1 MTLRELVSTCHNIGQ
16 LNLDIRDERGILID
30 CVHIGTRCQPDKYAN
45 EEHNTAPRW
54 KVINKPVNTKETG
67 SDYWGTIISNIPKSL
82 LDKEVTLW
90 QLWHG
95 FSLNNNCWQFYEL
108 QANLLGV
115 DKYIETTAKEEC
127 EQLEGQMS
135 IEDFIGGSHD

>member
-16 LNLDIRDERGILID
+16 MCLDIRDEKGFLID
-30 CVHIGTRCQPDKYAN
+30 CVHIGTRCQEDKYAN
-45 EEHNTAPRW
+45 GHTTPRW

-90 QLWHG
+90 QLWDG
-95 FSLNNNCWQFYEL
+95 FSLNNGLWRFYEL

-115 DKYIETTAKEEC
+115 DKYIETTAREESD
-127 EQLEGQMS
+127 QLEGQMC
-135 IEDFIGGSHD
+135 IEEFIEG

>member
-1 MTLRELVSTCHNIGQ
+1 MTLRDLVSTCHNIGQ
-16 LNLDIRDERGILID
+16 LSLDIRDERGILID

-54 KVINKPVNTKETG
+54 KAINKPVNTKETG

-90 QLWHG
+90 Q
-95 FSLNNNCWQFYEL
+95 FSML
-108 QANLLGV
+108 
-115 DKYIETTAKEEC
+115 YIEKIVDVIK
-127 EQLEGQMS
+127 S
-135 IEDFIGGSHD
+135 VIEKIKGVKK